1 MRMGWVQSGGILLG
15 LGLMFCALGGEG
27 LAIFNACIANST
39 CIASE
44 VTANLYEP
52 LAALMAGIALSVSG
66 TVAVWLGL
74 RLAPKVRAA
83 DGRSEGQLPLVRP
96 HRP

>member
-1 MRMGWVQSGGILLG
+1 MRMGWVQSGGVLLG

-44 VTANLYEP
+44 ATANLYEP
-52 LAALMAGIALSVSG
+52 LAALLAGIALSVSG
-66 TVAVWLGL
+66 AVAVWLGL
-74 RLAPKVRAA
+74 RLAPRVRVATSP
-83 DGRSEGQLPLVRP
+83 GEPPLVQP
-96 HRP
+96 HRR

>member
-27 LAIFNACIANST
+27 LAIFNACIANPT

-44 VTANLYEP
+44 TTTDLYEP
-52 LAALMAGIALSVSG
+52 LVALLAGIALSVAG
-66 TVAVWLGL
+66 IVALLLGL
-74 RLAPKVRAA
+74 RLAPRVRAEDA
-83 DGRSEGQLPLVRP
+83 RRGDPVVLVRP